1 MKKRNGMCAFLR
13 DMRSFAFFVLFISP
27 LLLCMSGSLSILE
40 AAIPSKTMT
49 IEYRSGKVSVNLKGA
64 EIKEVIK
71 DIAQKTGIEVVG
83 LDEITGTIEDLEF
96 KDLSLEEAI
105 KTLGKNSILIFR
117 QEGPQGD
124 EMKIK
129 KVIFLA
135 QKEEE
140 QEKPA
145 QPLPLPPSKPT
156 PPPEP
161 PQPPAPPARPKVPP
175 RPTTPPSAP
184 TPPPPR
190 VPPAK
195 PIVTP
200 VPPPSVKKPP
210 TPPPPPKPVPEPV
223 KPQVV
228 SKPKPKDK
236 NLENGEKYF
245 KEKRWDRAIK
255 YYKIYLDSHPED
267 TEIKNKLS
275 QANENTQNAINMY
288 KTGKAAEKAG
298 NFQKA
303 YQEYK
308 NAYQLYPLLYDAWEK
323 MREMQKKIK

>member
-1 MKKRNGMCAFLR
+1 MKKRNGMFTLLR
-13 DMRSFAFFVLFISP
+13 DMKSLAFFVLFISP
-27 LLLCMSGSLSILE
+27 LLLCMSGSLFILE

-49 IEYRSGKVSVNLKGA
+49 IEYRSGKVSVNLKGV
-64 EIKEVIK
+64 EIKDVIK

-83 LDEITGTIEDLEF
+83 LDEITGIIEDLEF

-105 KTLGKNSILIFR
+105 RTLGKNSILIFR
-117 QEGPQGD
+117 QEGPQED

-145 QPLPLPPSKPT
+145 QPLPPPPSKPT

-161 PQPPAPPARPKVPP
+161 PKAPTPPARPKVPS
-175 RPTTPPSAP
+175 RP
-184 TPPPPR
+184 TPPPKP
-190 VPPAK
+190 VTPTE

-200 VPPPSVKKPP
+200 EPPPSVKKSP
-210 TPPPPPKPVPEPV
+210 TPPPPPEPAPKPV

-236 NLENGEKYF
+236 NLEKGEKYF
-245 KEKRWDRAIK
+245 KEKRWDLAIK

-267 TEIKNKLS
+267 REIKNKLG
-275 QANENTQNAINMY
+275 QANENTQNAISMY
-288 KTGKAAEKAG
+288 KTAKAAEKAG

-308 NAYQLYPLLYDAWEK
+308 NASQLYPLLYDAWEK